1 MKEKDLTNL
10 EEIYNQ
16 LTSYK
21 CGKHLRVRQK
31 LYEEIKRVGKLLGYK
46 NSIKIRFHS

>member
-1 MKEKDLTNL
+1 MKEEDLNNL

-21 CGKHLRVRQK
+21 CGKHLKVRQK
-31 LYEEIKRVGKLLGYK
+31 LYEEIKRVRKLLGYK
-46 NSIKIRFHS
+46 KIKVLSR